1 MFALLASWRCSSVI
15 LILCHD
21 DSCCPPFCLDH
32 DNRIYAG
39 EHTDL
44 SLIPSPSLPT
54 HYQRNKIL
62 QLQKMS
68 LRHAL
73 VGRKYGLDLA
83 RVAVK
88 GPRSLSTRQLS
99 TTSSRQKIIA
109 IKKLLT
115 ALPQAKYPVQLRH
128 LCELLQLLSLPGL
141 HSRPQPFHGFCS
153 RTQVCM
159 ALSIMYCWDQINA

>member
-39 EHTDL
+39 EHSDL
-44 SLIPSPSLPT
+44 SLIPSPSPPT
-54 HYQRNKIL
+54 HNERNKIL

-88 GPRSLSTRQLS
+88 GPRSISTRQLS
-99 TTSSRQKIIA
+99 TTSSRQNH
-109 IKKLLT
+109 
-115 ALPQAKYPVQLRH
+115 PQKNPQISYLSSLRPSILSSCGTCVNCFNCSACPGCTVIPNRSMASAAEPKYV
-128 LCELLQLLSLPGL
+128 
-141 HSRPQPFHGFCS
+141 
-153 RTQVCM
+153 
-159 ALSIMYCWDQINA
+159 

>member
-1 MFALLASWRCSSVI
+1 MMILA
-15 LILCHD
+15 
-21 DSCCPPFCLDH
+21 CPPFCLDH
-32 DNRIYAG
+32 DNRIYVG
-39 EHTDL
+39 KHTDL
-44 SLIPSPSLPT
+44 SLIPSPPT

-99 TTSSRQKIIA
+99 TTSSRQNH
-109 IKKLLT
+109 
-115 ALPQAKYPVQLRH
+115 PQKNPQISYLSSLRPSILSSCGTCVNCFNCSACPGCTLIPNRSMASAAEPKYV
-128 LCELLQLLSLPGL
+128 
-141 HSRPQPFHGFCS
+141 
-153 RTQVCM
+153 
-159 ALSIMYCWDQINA
+159 

>member
-1 MFALLASWRCSSVI
+1 MI
-15 LILCHD
+15 LILCHY
-21 DSCCPPFCLDH
+21 DSCCSPFCLDH

-39 EHTDL
+39 EHSDL
-44 SLIPSPSLPT
+44 SLIPSPSPPT
-54 HYQRNKIL
+54 HNERNKIL

-109 IKKLLT
+109 CKTLN
-115 ALPQAKYPVQLRH
+115 
-128 LCELLQLLSLPGL
+128 LLSLRPSILSSCGTCVNCFNCSACPGCTVIPNR
-141 HSRPQPFHGFCS
+141 SMASAAEPKY
-153 RTQVCM
+153 VCM
-159 ALSIMYCWDQINA
+159 ALSIMYCWNQINAEIVNLIIHSK